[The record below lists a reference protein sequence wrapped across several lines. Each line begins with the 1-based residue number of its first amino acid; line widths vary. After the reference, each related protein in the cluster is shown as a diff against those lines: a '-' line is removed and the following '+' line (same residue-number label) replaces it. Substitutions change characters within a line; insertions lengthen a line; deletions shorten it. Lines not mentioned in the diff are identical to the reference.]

1 LPAVTSPHAPTVH
14 APSVHAPTGTPRAEW
29 LAAIAEG
36 LGASP
41 DLWRRRVQHDP
52 DRRTWS
58 LLLAT
63 PVYDAWVLGWAP
75 GQGIAMHDHSGSAG
89 AVRVVSG
96 TLLEVYERDIG
107 ETELAARLLRAGT
120 TVTFGREYRHGIAN
134 VHGAAATSIHVYSPP
149 VPDHAQGSSWMP

>member
-1 LPAVTSPHAPTVH
+1 LSAITSLRAPT
-14 APSVHAPTGTPRAEW
+14 TTPRPEW

-41 DLWRRRVQHDP
+41 DLWRRRVHHDP
-52 DRRTWS
+52 ERRTWS

-75 GQGIAMHDHSGSAG
+75 GQDIPMHDHGGSAG

-96 TLLEVYERDIG
+96 TLLEVCERDIG
-107 ETELAARLLRAGT
+107 ETELAARILRTGT
-120 TVTFGREYRHGIAN
+120 TVTFGREYRHAITN
-134 VHGAAATSIHVYSPP
+134 VHGDAATSIHVYSPP
-149 VPDHAQGSSWMP
+149 LPHDTWTSSWWA